1 MRTSSPGSRLFRFVG
16 AALLLASPLVTQAA
30 VDNRLLA
37 NATAA
42 RSNLLKTLEQLVNVD
57 SGTGNERG
65 VDQVGSIVVD
75 ELRKLGATVEFVPS
89 TPAVGNNIVATLT
102 GSGKGRILLI
112 AHMDTVFADG
122 TAAARPFRVDGT
134 RAYGPGVA
142 DDKSGLVVGLHALKL
157 LQQSNFRNFARI
169 TVLLNTNEETGSDG
183 TRSLIEA
190 QARQHDVTL
199 NLEPGRPADGLVV
212 WRKGSGDILLEVR
225 GKAAHAGVAPE
236 TGRNA
241 AMEAAHQMLQLA
253 RLADSAKQTTV
264 NFTVI
269 KSGDRSNVIP
279 DFATAEGDVR
289 ATTTAEFDRIEKE
302 LAVLSQQKLIADTEV
317 KATLKRSFPPMP
329 KNPLTDA
336 LADKAQAIYGE
347 LGRKLTLEGSGGAAD
362 SSFSA
367 GVGIPTLD
375 GFGLVGGN
383 SHTAAEYVEL
393 DSIVPRLY
401 LLTRFLMEVGPTGR

>member
-1 MRTSSPGSRLFRFVG
+1 
-16 AALLLASPLVTQAA
+16 
-30 VDNRLLA
+30 
-37 NATAA
+37 
-42 RSNLLKTLEQLVNVD
+42 
-57 SGTGNERG
+57 
-65 VDQVGSIVVD
+65 
-75 ELRKLGATVEFVPS
+75 
-89 TPAVGNNIVATLT
+89 
-102 GSGKGRILLI
+102 
-112 AHMDTVFADG
+112 MDTVFADG

-383 SHTAAEYVEL
+383 SHTAEEYVEL